1 MQFINIVALTVTAIY
16 LMLGGII
23 YIHSKRK
30 INENFFGLM
39 SLCLSAWGLAT
50 FLTFSVSQSITLFK
64 VSAYVHYI
72 AGNLVFLCLFWF
84 SLYFPE
90 RKIKSLLIPILF
102 TLIDSV
108 LSIAVITTNFFFLS
122 FTISSTFEKHILFN
136 YTGYTIYGLSAI
148 ILFVGAEVILFKKY
162 KKQIDTHKAPLL
174 YIILGTVIASAPA
187 LFSNLILPY
196 FGRFDLF
203 AMGPIFGILF
213 VVCIGYAVFKHNLL
227 NVKIIATEFFVTLI
241 ILILVIDVLSAS
253 SFTEQV
259 IKILT
264 LVAVSVLSYLIVRSV
279 LKEVKTREQIE
290 QLAGKLEVANKELAR
305 INQAKSDFL
314 SMASHQLKTP
324 LSIIK
329 GYVSMTLEG
338 SFGKITKKISEQL
351 EKVFISNERLISL
364 VEDLLN
370 LSRVEEG
377 RMKYDWSEEDISNIA
392 RQVVE
397 EVQMAAEH
405 KHLKLI
411 WKPPEEKFYARVD
424 MNKMRNVIFNMVDN
438 AIKYTDKGTIT
449 ITITR
454 HEKSVRVSVADTG
467 RGISAPQIQK
477 LFTKFTRVIEGK
489 SNLTTS
495 GFGLGLYVARLIVE
509 EHKGRIWAESAG
521 LGKGST
527 FVLELPLVNL
537 KLEKGVKND
546 RVK

>member
-1 MQFINIVALTVTAIY
+1 MTFINIVALTVTAIY
-16 LMLGGII
+16 LMLGGIV
-23 YIHSKRK
+23 YAHSRRQMSE
-30 INENFFGLM
+30 IFFGLL
-39 SLCLSAWGLAT
+39 SLCLTAWGLAT
-50 FLTFSVSQSITLFK
+50 FLTVSTSQSALLFK
-64 VSAYVHYI
+64 IGIYAHYV
-72 AGNLVFLCLFWF
+72 AGNLIFLSFFWF
-84 SLYFPE
+84 SVYFPE
-90 RKIKSLLIPILF
+90 RTKRSLILPLLI

-108 LSIAVITTNFFFLS
+108 IIFALILSNFLFTSFFIDLANQKQVI
-122 FTISSTFEKHILFN
+122 FN
-136 YTGYTIYGLSAI
+136 NIGYTLYTLCTLA
-148 ILFVGAEVILFKKY
+148 LFVAGTIILFKKY
-162 KKQIDTHKAPLL
+162 KRQHDANKIPIL
-174 YIILGTVIASAPA
+174 YVFFGSIMASVPA
-187 LFSNLILPY
+187 LISNLILPA
-196 FGRFDLF
+196 FGQFTFF
-203 AMGPIFGILF
+203 AMGPIFGIFF
-213 VVCIGYAVFKHNLL
+213 VICIAYAVFKHNLL
-227 NVKIIATEFFVTLI
+227 NVKIVATEFFVSLI
-241 ILILVIDVLSAS
+241 ILILVIEVFSANS
-253 SFTEQV
+253 ILEFV
-259 IKILT
+259 IKTIT
-264 LVAVSVLSYLIVRSV
+264 LAAVSILSYLIIRSV
-279 LKEVKTREQIE
+279 LKEVQIREQIE
-290 QLAGKLEVANKELAR
+290 QLAGDLEKANEELAR
-305 INQAKSDFL
+305 INQAKSDFI

-329 GYVSMTLEG
+329 GYISMTLEG
-338 SFGKITKKISEQL
+338 SFGKITKMTKDQL

-377 RMKYDWSEEDISNIA
+377 RMKYDWSEENVSDIV
-392 RQVVE
+392 QQTFD
-397 EVQMAAEH
+397 EVRMAAEH

-411 WKPPEEKFYARVD
+411 WEPPEEKFYVRVD

-449 ITITR
+449 ITVTR